1 MIEILNLQA
10 KFMQILNEKIAK
22 IWFRLNFFIIFVK
35 RIKNFIRRFK
45 KIRNNLKRMILIFWE
60 KIFVFL
66 NECQMK
72 IM

>member
-1 MIEILNLQA
+1 MKKLP
-10 KFMQILNEKIAK
+10 KFDLD
-22 IWFRLNFFIIFVK
+22 FTFFIILVK

-66 NECQMK
+66 NEWK
-72 IM
+72 